1 MKKILP
7 IILILC
13 ISAFLIG
20 CNGCTGCKP
29 PEEAPATDPALK
41 AENETLKIHCYNL
54 VNTNPL
60 DNLNAENIRMLSL
73 IYESLFV
80 CDATQKAQ
88 PVLAEKYSVSTDGLN
103 WNITLKN
110 NIKWHDGTVFN
121 ANDVVYTY
129 NYVMGKETSYFYH
142 NVTNI
147 KSVTYVSDYEV
158 CFTLHSPQA
167 NFANLLEV
175 PIVKNNSTASTS
187 VGTGP
192 YKYNKT
198 ENRIIYLAANESWH
212 KGTVGIKNIQV
223 KILPDKDTATY
234 AYVSKE
240 IDIVSVNSG
249 NEMGKYTSNSDNI
262 IKDYP
267 SNKFTFIGIN
277 TNSEPLSNRLF
288 RKAIA
293 HAIDK
298 DTINSQV
305 LLSHGSVA
313 NSCMNSNW
321 WVYNPAVTVY
331 EHSKDKAV
339 NVLNEVTKTMKLSE
353 ITLLVNNEN
362 PDKEKVA
369 EIIKQNLADCGIT
382 MNIELVDWQTYSD
395 RIASGN
401 YQMYLGTI
409 EYSSEINPKYII
421 TNPGPELQSLFIDL
435 QSQTTEEGIRKKYY
449 AIQEKIAIDIHIIS
463 LYFDVGAVLYNKRIQ
478 GQATPYRAS
487 IFNGIE
493 NLSLTE

>member
-13 ISAFLIG
+13 ISVCLIG
-20 CNGCTGCKP
+20 CNGCVGCKT
-29 PEEAPATDPALK
+29 PEEAPVVDPALK

-54 VNTNPL
+54 VNMNPL
-60 DNLNAENIRMLSL
+60 DNLNEENIQMLSL

-80 CDATQKAQ
+80 CDSTQKAQ
-88 PVLAEKYSVSTDGLN
+88 PLLAENYSVSADGLT

-110 NIKWHDGTVFN
+110 NIKWHDGTPLS
-121 ANDVVYTY
+121 ASDVVYTY
-129 NYVMGKETSYFYH
+129 NYVMSNATSYFYP
-142 NVTNI
+142 NVANI
-147 KSVTYVSDYEV
+147 KSVTSVSDYEV
-158 CFTLHSPQA
+158 CFGLHSPQA
-167 NFANLLEV
+167 NFVNLLEV
-175 PIVKNNSTASTS
+175 PIVKNGSTASAS
-187 VGTGP
+187 IGTGP
-192 YKYNKT
+192 YTYQKT
-198 ENRIIYLAANESWH
+198 ENKIIYLAANESWH
-212 KGTVGIKNIQV
+212 KGAVGIKNIQS
-223 KILPDKDTATY
+223 KILPDKETATY
-234 AYVSKE
+234 AYISKE
-240 IDIVSVNSG
+240 TDMVSVNSG
-249 NEMGKYTSNSDNI
+249 NEMGKYTSNSDNV

-321 WVYNPAVTVY
+321 WVYNPAVTIY
-331 EHSKDKAV
+331 EHSNDKAV

-353 ITLLVNNEN
+353 ITLLINNEN

-382 MNIELVDWQTYSD
+382 MHIEIADWQTYSD

-409 EYSSEINPKYII
+409 EYSSEINPKYVV
-421 TNPGPELQSLFIDL
+421 TNPGPELQSLFIEL

-449 AIQEKIAIDIHIIS
+449 DIQEKIAIDIHMIP

-478 GQATPYRAS
+478 GEATPYRAS
-487 IFNGIE
+487 IFNGIA
-493 NLSLTE
+493 NLTLTE